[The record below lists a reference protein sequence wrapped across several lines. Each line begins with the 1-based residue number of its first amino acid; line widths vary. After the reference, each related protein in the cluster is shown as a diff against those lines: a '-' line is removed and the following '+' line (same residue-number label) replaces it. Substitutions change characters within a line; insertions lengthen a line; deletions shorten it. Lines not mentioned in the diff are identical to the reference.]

1 MQVGE
6 DVDDVFATRQY
17 IRQKQSFMD
26 IYAVLPY
33 ELPCVAF
40 LLHPQGI
47 YYFLQRYSI
56 FSVQVLCF
64 GKFI

>member
-1 MQVGE
+1 M
-6 DVDDVFATRQY
+6 
-17 IRQKQSFMD
+17 QSFMD
-26 IYAVLPY
+26 IRVVLPY
-33 ELPCVAF
+33 ELPSTTL

>member
-1 MQVGE
+1 MQVE
-6 DVDDVFATRQY
+6 ECVDNVFAHGLH
-17 IRQKQSFMD
+17 IRQMHSFVD
-26 IYAVLPY
+26 ICVVLPY
-33 ELPCVAF
+33 ELPSTTL
-40 LLHPQGI
+40 LLHAQGI

>member
-1 MQVGE
+1 M
-6 DVDDVFATRQY
+6 
-17 IRQKQSFMD
+17 QSFVD
-26 IYAVLPY
+26 ICVVLPY
-33 ELPCVAF
+33 ELPYTAL

>member
-1 MQVGE
+1 
-6 DVDDVFATRQY
+6 
-17 IRQKQSFMD
+17 MD
-26 IYAVLPY
+26 IYAVLLY
-33 ELPCVAF
+33 ELPYVV
-40 LLHPQGI
+40 LLLYPQGI

>member
-1 MQVGE
+1 M
-6 DVDDVFATRQY
+6 Y
-17 IRQKQSFMD
+17 SFMD
-26 IYAVLPY
+26 ICVVLPY
-33 ELPCVAF
+33 ELPSTTP
-40 LLHPQGI
+40 LLHAQGI